1 MYADESL
8 SGFLI
13 RAVQDVYP
21 LNYIYSD
28 LELTKNSKTLKPL
41 NYNLDARELSQNDLN
56 YIGNVVPSLISFL
69 VMQIHAGSWLK
80 PFRNSLSTILL
91 IRISQAME
99 TVSNIEKGY
108 LLVIVIMRLK
118 TLSLYSHLDLD
129 LVTQALIILNWLLIK
144 IKLQIQKQFKSA

>member
-1 MYADESL
+1 MKKLLQSPRKYADESL

-56 YIGNVVPSLISFL
+56 YI
-69 VMQIHAGSWLK
+69 A
-80 PFRNSLSTILL
+80 TLL
-91 IRISQAME
+91 RI
-99 TVSNIEKGY
+99 NKKDIEKMMLLNLDSKNGY
-108 LLVIVIMRLK
+108 YQFFDVK
-118 TLSLYSHLDLD
+118 AHLS
-129 LVTQALIILNWLLIK
+129 VC
-144 IKLQIQKQFKSA
+144 